1 MRSQLSLGVRPQHT
15 SSNRTQ
21 MPAASD
27 SATPPP
33 YTWRT
38 FLHRLALAVA
48 VDAALQLAL
57 RGPLGP
63 AAALGAGAGIGVQI
77 LLSGSARW
85 WREPRL
91 VAAAVVVSA
100 ALAAAGAAI
109 ARGLA
114 R

>member
-1 MRSQLSLGVRPQHT
+1 MTP
-15 SSNRTQ
+15 
-21 MPAASD
+21 ASD
-27 SATPPP
+27 AAAPPPP

-38 FLHRLALAVA
+38 FLYRFALAAA

-63 AAALGAGAGIGVQI
+63 AAASGAGAGVGVQI
-77 LLSGSARW
+77 LLSGSVRW

-91 VAAAVVVSA
+91 VAIAVVVSG